1 MQIGTERDSMSR
13 SEALPEVRVRPAT
26 VRDVEAIVAL
36 VNGYA
41 ARGEMLPKSLNQ
53 VYQNIRDFSVAEQG
67 DEIVGCGALH
77 VLWDN
82 LGEVRSL
89 AVADGLRRQ
98 GIGGLILRQLVADAR
113 ELGLPEVFA
122 LTYKPHFF
130 ARWGFRTVE
139 RESLPRKIWVDC
151 IDCIKFP
158 KCDEMA
164 VLRSLEAEG

>member
-1 MQIGTERDSMSR
+1 MEIGLEQDSVSQR
-13 SEALPEVRVRPAT
+13 AAAPGLRVRPAT
-26 VRDVEAIVAL
+26 VYDVEAIVEL

-53 VYQNIRDFSVAEQG
+53 VYQNVRDFQVAEWRG
-67 DEIVGCGALH
+67 EIVGCGALH

-82 LGEVRSL
+82 LAEVRSL

-98 GIGGLILRQLVADAR
+98 GIGGMILQELIRDAR
-113 ELGLPEVFA
+113 ALGLPEVFA

-130 ARWGFRTVE
+130 ARWGFRVVD

-151 IDCIKFP
+151 IDCVKFP
-158 KCDEMA
+158 KCDEVA
-164 VLRSLEAEG
+164 VLRRLEGEE